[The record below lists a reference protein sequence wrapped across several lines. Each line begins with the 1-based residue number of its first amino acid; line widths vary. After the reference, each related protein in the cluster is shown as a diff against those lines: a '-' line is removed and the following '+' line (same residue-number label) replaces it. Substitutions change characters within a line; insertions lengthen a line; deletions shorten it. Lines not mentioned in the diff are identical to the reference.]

1 MKVVIMAGGKGT
13 RISSVAS
20 DIPKPMIKIE
30 GVPVLEREIE
40 CLKKQGFNEIIITVS
55 HLGSIII
62 DYFGNGSGNS
72 PVTGKPFGVH
82 IEYYVEKEPLG
93 NAGALF
99 KIKDKLTSEFL
110 LLNADAMFDVD
121 FNRFITFHQKHG
133 GLVTLFTHPNSH
145 PYDSGLIVADKNGAV
160 EKWLAKEDARP
171 KYYRNRVN
179 AGLHVIN
186 PKVLEHVSIDGDS
199 IGKTGVD
206 GKPIKVDLDRQLLKP
221 LARTGEIFCYDSPE
235 YVKDMGTPERF
246 YSVCKDCKEGRI
258 SAKNLKHKQK
268 AIFLDRDGTINKY
281 VGFLKNIDDFELI
294 DGVAPAIRKI
304 NESGYL
310 AIVVTNQPVIAR
322 GEVSF
327 EKLEE
332 IHNKME
338 TLLGKEGAYL
348 DAIYYCPHHP
358 HKGYEGERPELK
370 IDCNCRK
377 PKPGM
382 LLKAA
387 EDFNI
392 DLSQSWM
399 IGDGENDVRAGIN
412 AGCKT
417 VLLGN
422 GDENYGQTEIVKSLD
437 EFVSRMM

>member
-40 CLKKQGFNEIIITVS
+40 CLKNQGFNEIIITVS

-221 LARTGEIFCYDSPE
+221 LAGTGEIFCYDSPE

-294 DGVAPAIRKI
+294 DGVTPAIRKI